1 MDYKEKIQ
9 ELHDELCFE
18 FEEEWGR
25 APSQKESMDL
35 YDEAQDKYQNK
46 MAALGDW
53 MRKRAMGE

>member
-1 MDYKEKIQ
+1 MDYKEAIQ
-9 ELHDELCFE
+9 EMHDELCFE

-25 APSQKESMDL
+25 VPTQEEAREL
-35 YDEAQDKYQNK
+35 YAIAEDKYQSK